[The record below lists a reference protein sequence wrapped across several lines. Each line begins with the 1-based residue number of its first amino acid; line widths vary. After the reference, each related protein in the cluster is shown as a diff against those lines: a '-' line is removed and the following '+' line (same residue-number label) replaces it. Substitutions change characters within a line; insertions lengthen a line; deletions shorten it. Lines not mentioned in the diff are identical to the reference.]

1 MTLLALLAVAAVL
14 SVYLFAREARGSDG
28 KPVDKNTYAFLEGR
42 VDIDSPQEAVTN
54 SNIATNFQLLSVYP
68 NIIFGMLG
76 NFAVPIINVLSY
88 AVGSIILQWRAPHFK
103 SLIEYDDNTLH
114 GFIAR
119 THNAPR
125 LKRYTTL
132 ISLGVFGAV
141 VAFEVVFLARILS
154 ALVGG
159 NQIAYYTFVFGF
171 VTFLSAAVYF
181 GGQRTSFFA
190 DNFHLFFAYI
200 GIHACLAELLG
211 LVNNGIS
218 NDLILLII
226 GIATSLMI
234 AFRIRFLFIPTA
246 TTRTRTLNV
255 LIAASATY
263 LFVRILFT
271 LQADGYPYLD
281 DAHQKWVGSFSVSTG
296 TQIAMIL
303 AAICPAIFANFVDF
317 SFWHRLRAL
326 TQNHGADRQVKTNK
340 QLKTG
345 LLLFI
350 IESPLTWVLPLA
362 IGSLTIIAFPAV
374 KDILTN
380 GTGDP
385 VAAAVLHILNAPGV
399 VTRAVGLLLVIGLV
413 SVAVSTVDSYLAS
426 LSYLY
431 AKDMARPDRTES
443 QNVSSGRL
451 FQFFVGIVVVFFFV
465 ILDIFIQK
473 TDLLIALFLTIFAP
487 LAALSPVAV
496 WPLLSGRCYKPS
508 TAGTFFLVLSCV
520 GSGILGLAIGIFAVV
535 NQATPDSIEY
545 WLPIPVAFICSW
557 FMYLVFLLVAKEE
570 DK

>member
-14 SVYLFAREARGSDG
+14 SVYLFAREVRGPDG
-28 KPVDKNTYAFLEGR
+28 KRADKNTYSFLEGR
-42 VDIDSPQEAVTN
+42 VDVDSPQEAVAN

-68 NIIFGMLG
+68 NIVFGMLG
-76 NFAVPIINVLSY
+76 NFAVPIINALSY
-88 AVGSIILQWRAPHFK
+88 AVGSILLQWRAPHFK
-103 SLIEYDDNTLH
+103 SLIEYNDNTLH

-119 THNAPR
+119 THGVPR
-125 LKRYTTL
+125 LKKYTTL

-154 ALVGG
+154 VLVGG
-159 NQIAYYTFVFGF
+159 NQITYYTFVFF
-171 VTFLSAAVYF
+171 LVTFLSAAVYF

-211 LVNNGIS
+211 IIGGGIS
-218 NDLILLII
+218 SDSILLII
-226 GIATSLMI
+226 GIITSIMI
-234 AFRIRFLFIPTA
+234 AFRIKFLFIPTA
-246 TTRTRTLNV
+246 TARTRTLNM

-263 LFVRILFT
+263 LLVRILLT
-271 LQADGYPYLD
+271 VHVDGYLYLQ
-281 DAHQKWVGSFSVSTG
+281 DAHQKWMSSFSVSTG

-326 TQNHGADRQVKTNK
+326 TQNSSANDQKSASEK

-345 LLLFI
+345 LFLFI
-350 IESPLTWVLPLA
+350 VESPLTWVLPLV
-362 IGSLTIIAFPAV
+362 IGSLAIIAFPVA

-385 VAAAVLHILNAPGV
+385 VAAVVQQILHAPGI

-443 QNVSSGRL
+443 QNVSSGRV
-451 FQFFVGIVVVFFFV
+451 FQIFVGLVVVFFFV

-487 LAALSPVAV
+487 LAALSPAAV
-496 WPLLSGRCYKPS
+496 WPLLSGRRYKPS
-508 TAGTFFLVLSCV
+508 ATGTLFLVLSCV
-520 GSGILGLAIGIFAVV
+520 GSGILGLAIGILAVISE
-535 NQATPDSIEY
+535 ATPNSMLY
-545 WLPIPVAFICSW
+545 WLPIPIAFTCSW
-557 FMYLVFLLVAKEE
+557 SMYLVFLLMAKEE
-570 DK
+570 K